1 MKSISAQIQIRP
13 YIVNDK
19 SAVLEMMQLHVPAYF
34 HHDEIADFEHY
45 LTHEI
50 QHYFVVT
57 LSDNIIASGGI
68 NLSDDL
74 QTGFISWDMVHP
86 NFQGQSAGSALL
98 QHRIE
103 FVKQQYTLPTLVVRT
118 SQLVYPFYAKHGFV
132 LKSTYP
138 DFWAKGYDMYFM
150 ELDMRR

>member
-1 MKSISAQIQIRP
+1 MISITGQIHIRP
-13 YIVNDK
+13 FVIGDK
-19 SAVLEMMQLHVPAYF
+19 SAVMDMMQLHVPAYF

-45 LTHEI
+45 LTNEI

-57 LSDNIIASGGI
+57 FSDKIIASGGI
-68 NLSDDL
+68 NLSEDL
-74 QTGFISWDMVHP
+74 QTGFISWDIVHP
-86 NFQGQSAGSALL
+86 EFQGQSAGSALL
-98 QHRIE
+98 QYRIE
-103 FVKQQYTLPTLVVRT
+103 FLQQQYAVQTIVVRT

-150 ELDMRR
+150 ELDMRS